1 MNNKKSKQI
10 RKLILNTN
18 DEISRRNYRRFKKQY
33 KSLSG
38 PAREEFLKT
47 TEEFFKSLGEE

>member
-10 RKLILNTN
+10 RKLILNTD

-33 KSLSG
+33 KNLSG
-38 PAREEFLKT
+38 PARQEFLKT
-47 TEEFFKSLGEE
+47 TEEFFKSLGKE